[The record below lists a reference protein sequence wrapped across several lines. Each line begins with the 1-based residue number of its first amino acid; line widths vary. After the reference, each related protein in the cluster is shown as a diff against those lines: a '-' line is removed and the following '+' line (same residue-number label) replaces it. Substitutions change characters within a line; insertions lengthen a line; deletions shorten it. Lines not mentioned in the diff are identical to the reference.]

1 MGTIFICGATLY
13 LALSVIPSVFMMGAV
28 VIRLIRI
35 VTERVM
41 KVITTVR
48 KVMRMVK
55 IEDCLQDGF
64 MVIYVIWIVRMVLGP
79 GWCWYSG

>member
-28 VIRLIRI
+28 VIRLITI

-64 MVIYVIWIVRMVLGP
+64 MVI
-79 GWCWYSG
+79 

>member
-1 MGTIFICGATLY
+1 
-13 LALSVIPSVFMMGAV
+13 MMGAV
-28 VIRLIRI
+28 VIRLITI

-64 MVIYVIWIVRMVLGP
+64 MVM
-79 GWCWYSG
+79 